1 MNRKDLLFTGG
12 VALAGAMSSGTL
24 ASAASQESALT
35 STPNLGKPLSP
46 PKVGLPRVALLL
58 GPDTVA
64 IDAIG
69 PWEAFTNA
77 TAADGNALF
86 MTYCV
91 AETMHPVSVEG
102 LWITPH
108 YTFEN
113 VPQPHVV
120 IIPEQR
126 NLPASIEW
134 VKHVSAHTDVVMSV
148 CTGAFLLA
156 RTGLLDGLTAT
167 THHGGYARFEREF
180 PKIKLIRGPRYV
192 ENREVSTAGGESSGI
207 DLALRVVERYYG
219 PQAAAES
226 SYNMEHVRRARPQSI
241 HDV

>member
-1 MNRKDLLFTGG
+1 MNRKDALLGTGI
-12 VALAGAMSSGTL
+12 VAAAALSAGAP
-24 ASAASQESALT
+24 ASAGNQEPVVASV
-35 STPNLGKPLSP
+35 PNHGKPLSL
-46 PKVGLPRVALLL
+46 PKHGLPRIAVLI

-64 IDAIG
+64 IDMIG
-69 PWEAFTNA
+69 PWESFNNAF
-77 TAADGNALF
+77 AADFASLF
-86 MTYCV
+86 MAYTV
-91 AETMHPVSVEG
+91 AETLQPVSVEG
-102 LWITPH
+102 LWVTPH

-120 IIPEQR
+120 VIPAQR
-126 NLPASIEW
+126 NLPASIDW

-156 RTGLLDGLTAT
+156 KTGLLDGLNAT
-167 THHGGYARFEREF
+167 THHSAYDAFEKQF

-192 ENREVSTAGGESSGI
+192 ENENISSAGGESSGI

-219 PQAAAES
+219 EQKAAES
-226 SYNMEHVRRARPQSI
+226 AYNMEHVRRSRPQSI